1 MMDTWSHGQRD
12 PQGLEELDREQ
23 CRDLVASV
31 RVGRLAFCR
40 GDGVPTVLP
49 VNHVV
54 DAWTVA
60 FRTTFGSKLSAA
72 LLERPVAFEV
82 DEFDGERRTG
92 WSVLV
97 RGPVQHVSERPV
109 IERLETL
116 GLDVWADGV
125 ERPRWVRVEM
135 EELTGRRITGDD
147 EGRVR
152 RRGAR

>member
-1 MMDTWSHGQRD
+1 MDEWARGELD
-12 PQGLEELDREQ
+12 PQALEVLDREE
-23 CRDLVASV
+23 CRDLVAAAP
-31 RVGRLAFCR
+31 VGRIAFCR

-82 DEFDGERRTG
+82 DRYDERERAG

-97 RGPVQHVSERPV
+97 RGPAQHVTDVALVR
-109 IERLETL
+109 RLESME
-116 GLDVWADGV
+116 LDVWADGV
-125 ERPRWVRVEM
+125 QRPRWVRIEM
-135 EELTGRRITGDD
+135 EELSGRRIPAGDD
-147 EGRVR
+147 PRVR
-152 RRGAR
+152 RRGRR